1 MTPTRAW
8 IALLALSAASTA
20 IAVFG
25 QREWGFALAIL
36 VLAGSKARLILSSYL
51 GLRAAPRWQRGFDLG
66 LVVVLVGMA
75 GLALAA

>member
-25 QREWGFALAIL
+25 QREWGFTLAIL
-36 VLAGSKARLILSSYL
+36 ILAGCKARLILSSYL
-51 GLRAAPRWQRGFDLG
+51 GLCAAPRWQRGFDLG